1 MDRNIHRSLDVKTV
15 HSDSAFR
22 RNGQPPNRYRVYFN
36 PNDSNTAERLK
47 NVVGVGVERA
57 SIPTMHD
64 NIIEGLNVIN
74 LHISGGGTS
83 SNSVTIPDMDALT
96 AYMSAFGVEIGFL
109 APGVVTMRS
118 VSGANVLLT
127 SESTIPGNDAGHLLV
142 TSKTENWSIG
152 TFPVNLSL
160 SACENHRVLLK
171 PGYAPTHDLMIKE
184 LFDSFE
190 SILPPTMPLD
200 NALFTSTDDPSQPG
214 WSSFQET
221 NGSWTLQFTSQI
233 LTTQSIFLSREP
245 TKYGIDALSQFGLR
259 NADVVFKMEQF
270 SSTSEAGN
278 TIVPQTEQ
286 TQTTSYR
293 FYVLRFAPL
302 NLNPRRY
309 VDIVVENIPET
320 SITNNQYHIRGT
332 LARID
337 LSNTHRQIYG
347 ASAQT
352 LEQESYAFYEAK
364 NNAAIS
370 TFDPVSLHFFQIRL
384 VDNLGVAYKSD
395 LNHHIEFKVLCLGD
409 AKEPFKFP
417 VHSVGSVARLS
428 KRELLE
434 EPMPAD
440 WIPVK
445 KRRRRRQAPT
455 ADQTTDTNDN
465 PILSWISENRLTT
478 AGTLATFF
486 GVLFIGRSLT
496 RPKDIAPQRP

>member
-1 MDRNIHRSLDVKTV
+1 MSFLRWNNFHR
-15 HSDSAFR
+15 
-22 RNGQPPNRYRVYFN
+22 PP
-36 PNDSNTAERLK
+36 SN
-47 NVVGVGVERA
+47 
-57 SIPTMHD
+57 
-64 NIIEGLNVIN
+64 
-74 LHISGGGTS
+74 
-83 SNSVTIPDMDALT
+83 
-96 AYMSAFGVEIGFL
+96 
-109 APGVVTMRS
+109 
-118 VSGANVLLT
+118 
-127 SESTIPGNDAGHLLV
+127 
-142 TSKTENWSIG
+142 
-152 TFPVNLSL
+152 
-160 SACENHRVLLK
+160 
-171 PGYAPTHDLMIKE
+171 
-184 LFDSFE
+184 
-190 SILPPTMPLD
+190 
-200 NALFTSTDDPSQPG
+200 
-214 WSSFQET
+214 
-221 NGSWTLQFTSQI
+221 
-233 LTTQSIFLSREP
+233 
-245 TKYGIDALSQFGLR
+245 
-259 NADVVFKMEQF
+259 
-270 SSTSEAGN
+270 N
-278 TIVPQTEQ
+278 TIVHKPTV
-286 TQTTSYR
+286 QTTSYR

-478 AGTLATFF
+478 AGTLATFC